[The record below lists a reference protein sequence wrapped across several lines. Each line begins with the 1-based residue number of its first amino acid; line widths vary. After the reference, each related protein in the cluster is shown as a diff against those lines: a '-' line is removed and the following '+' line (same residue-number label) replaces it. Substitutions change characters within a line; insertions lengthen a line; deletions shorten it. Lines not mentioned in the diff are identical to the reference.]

1 MYLVDGRNAR
11 AEPFDGAL
19 HLVHADI
26 GHDKARAFGVKPL
39 GDAPADGAQTLNS
52 HLHSREVVALELPF
66 ENGAEPMDYSDGRM
80 DRRIRSEE
88 RRVGKECVSTCRSR
102 WSPSHK
108 KKKKQETKTVTKQKN
123 TERW

>member
-80 DRRIRSEE
+80 DRRISGTGRGPADKGSHFVD
-88 RRVGKECVSTCRSR
+88 RLDVGDGHADIVAGGIGLAD
-102 WSPSHK
+102 PGD
-108 KKKKQETKTVTKQKN
+108 
-123 TERW
+123 

>member
-1 MYLVDGRNAR
+1 MIRRPPRSTLTDTLFSYTTLFRSFVNLVDGRNAR

-39 GDAPADGAQTLNS
+39 GDSPADGAQTLNS

-66 ENGAEPMDYSDGRM
+66 ENGAEIGRAH
-80 DRRIRSEE
+80 
-88 RRVGKECVSTCRSR
+88 VCTPVTNAHLVCRLLLDN
-102 WSPSHK
+102 
-108 KKKKQETKTVTKQKN
+108 KN
-123 TERW
+123 TIQHKH

>member
-66 ENGAEPMDYSDGRM
+66 ENGAEPVDYSDGRM
-80 DRRIRSEE
+80 DRRISGTGRGPRSEE
-88 RRVGKECVSTCRSR
+88 RRVGKECVSTCRSW
-102 WSPSHK
+102 WSRSH
-108 KKKKQETKTVTKQKN
+108 
-123 TERW
+123 